1 MPKTV
6 KKLCHKSQVFC
17 MDYKVFHIDFPQ
29 FCEYSTTMIRYV
41 SDDLTFITRKQKC
54 LLCNS
59 ELSFLTN
66 SSWIPF
72 ITERVQRL
80 KEVRHVKMMRQ
91 SNSTV
96 RFMFLAAERTQKSK
110 VVTNKQDTL

>member
-1 MPKTV
+1 MYQTII
-6 KKLCHKSQVFC
+6 LFLLE
-17 MDYKVFHIDFPQ
+17 YKRNACSVN
-29 FCEYSTTMIRYV
+29 Y
-41 SDDLTFITRKQKC
+41 
-54 LLCNS
+54 

-66 SSWIPF
+66 SSWIPL

-80 KEVRHVKMMRQ
+80 KEVRHVMMMRQ

-110 VVTNKQDTL
+110 VVTNERDVL